1 LVFETEL
8 SFGVCGLRTPL
19 SFFWFD
25 FLSLFGFAFGGAE
38 FLTRGLAVAAFSEVA
53 LSATFSSLDGQ
64 MFDNTA
70 VVLVAGLATTFSSFE
85 VDDPEEQA
93 VALMTSAI
101 TNGKDSFFSFMI
113 LLMGVA

>member
-1 LVFETEL
+1 
-8 SFGVCGLRTPL
+8 
-19 SFFWFD
+19 
-25 FLSLFGFAFGGAE
+25 
-38 FLTRGLAVAAFSEVA
+38 
-53 LSATFSSLDGQ
+53 
-64 MFDNTA
+64 
-70 VVLVAGLATTFSSFE
+70 